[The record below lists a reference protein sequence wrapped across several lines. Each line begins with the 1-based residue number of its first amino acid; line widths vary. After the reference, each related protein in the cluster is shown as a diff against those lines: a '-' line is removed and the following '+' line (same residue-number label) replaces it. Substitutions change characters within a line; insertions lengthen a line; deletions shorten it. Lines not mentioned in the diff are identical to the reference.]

1 MNEEKIYTGGC
12 LCGAVRF
19 KARGEPVNSSHCHC
33 DMCRRASGAPVVT
46 FIGFPIEA
54 VAWTKG
60 GPKIYKSSSFATR
73 GFCPDCGSQLTFQFD
88 KRPER
93 ISFNVGCLDDP
104 EMAQPTRHLYAQEAI
119 SWMKM
124 EDGLPRYEDGS
135 GGGS

>member
-60 GPKIYKSSSFATR
+60 GPKIYKSSSFAPR

-104 EMAQPTRHLYAQEAI
+104 EMAHPTRHLYAQEAI